1 MPIETQSAEQNDHHW
16 GSLQYINSPDMARDD
31 DDDEDRKRPN
41 RIVAKAERKKQ
52 KSETARENSRNWF
65 GQMGKGC
72 RNLNE
77 DLLRGSKKRE
87 KEGRQGSGTSWKL
100 AAVCLAA
107 YWCHACA

>member
-16 GSLQYINSPDMARDD
+16 GSLQYINSTDVARDN
-31 DDDEDRKRPN
+31 DEDRKRPN

-77 DLLRGSKKRE
+77 DLLGGNKRRS
-87 KEGRQGSGTSWKL
+87 RQRSGTSWKL

-107 YWCHACA
+107 YWCHVCA

>member
-1 MPIETQSAEQNDHHW
+1 MIITEDRCNIST
-16 GSLQYINSPDMARDD
+16 LQTWLDDDD

-77 DLLRGSKKRE
+77 DLLRGNEKRE
-87 KEGRQGSGTSWKL
+87 EEGRQGSGTS
-100 AAVCLAA
+100 
-107 YWCHACA
+107 